1 MKSMNKADDA
11 GNSAPKSGKKGN
23 RDHNKDRSDGDQGNE
38 PPRAVLALHPS
49 HAAIALA
56 VGIELRIFDNK

>member
-1 MKSMNKADDA
+1 MADEA
-11 GNSAPKSGKKGN
+11 RPSAPKSGKKRKQN
-23 RDHNKDRSDGDQGNE
+23 HNKDGNDGDQGNE

-56 VGIELRIFDNK
+56 VGIELRIFDTK